1 MEPEF
6 NLAITASGIFDP
18 SVTEDIR
25 DLLSHGLPFGDPDA
39 FAELASR
46 TAELLGLSI
55 LSDLDAEILESSIDR
70 QQGVYNAAV
79 SVLAKWSAYTGTLRE
94 ELRLLQKRKDWK
106 ATAAAHLVPDGF
118 SRKPVK
124 RPPSGP
130 LAAPL
135 ACNHSQEETLKR
147 LRMEPLTIV
156 TGPPGTGKTQLVVNA
171 VTNAWLDGDT
181 VLVTSTNNGA
191 VDVAVHRAAR
201 DVSPGLLIRT
211 GNRSVRVDVPARIAT
226 ASTQAATHRGNQAQA
241 RAQLKQ
247 VATQRA
253 RLLEKLE
260 RLDQLDA
267 NLLEQV
273 EARDKESQALN
284 EVAQTLWRG
293 AGPPVLPMDS
303 RAVERQARRLLRTWW
318 FPRFRARRFRRRLG
332 CRHTAPLGRLI
343 AWARLDQEI
352 ARLNSQL
359 TLSRAERRK
368 LNSAVGDPSLSLLE
382 ADRQWAQASLNA
394 VRVDNAAR
402 IASGAPRL
410 AAFGRVPPHSDS
422 FKRAV
427 GNSMRHLRG
436 WACTALATHSNFPL
450 ESGVFDLVI
459 IDEASQCSLAA
470 VLPLAYRAKR
480 LAIVGDP
487 YQLNPIVSLSDG
499 LLKEIATQSGF
510 QSDDL
515 RERGIHHKDGSAY
528 SAFEFSAKPHTPELL
543 NEHYRCHP
551 HIARWFNKAFY
562 GGELTVLTD
571 VSGTSQR
578 DRAIHWYD
586 VDGTA
591 ERPAA
596 GSWINRAEAEK
607 VIGQIQLVI
616 DAGYKSVGVV
626 TPFTAQ
632 ARLIERLAQTRFGR
646 ENLNDMNFVSGTAHR
661 LQGDER
667 DAIVLSPVLAPGIAK
682 SGARWI
688 EKERNLLNVAVSRA
702 RQALVVLG
710 HPLMEELG
718 SPTLT
723 SLRLYLREEIALNE
737 DDSPS
742 FAQFR
747 TDSESEQRL
756 LDAMQ
761 LRDFPLYAKLDVEGY
776 ELDFALLE
784 QGIMLNVEV
793 DGDQHLDARGRQ
805 RRQDITRDRVL
816 AKLGWTVLRIPA
828 WRCHDEMDSVIDEID
843 KTRVRLLNDASFQ
856 N

>member
-1 MEPEF
+1 M
-6 NLAITASGIFDP
+6 
-18 SVTEDIR
+18 
-25 DLLSHGLPFGDPDA
+25 
-39 FAELASR
+39 
-46 TAELLGLSI
+46 
-55 LSDLDAEILESSIDR
+55 
-70 QQGVYNAAV
+70 
-79 SVLAKWSAYTGTLRE
+79 
-94 ELRLLQKRKDWK
+94 
-106 ATAAAHLVPDGF
+106 
-118 SRKPVK
+118 
-124 RPPSGP
+124 
-130 LAAPL
+130 
-135 ACNHSQEETLKR
+135 
-147 LRMEPLTIV
+147 
-156 TGPPGTGKTQLVVNA
+156 
-171 VTNAWLDGDT
+171 TNAWLDGDT

-191 VDVAVHRAAR
+191 VDVAVDRAAR

-226 ASTQAATHRGNQAQA
+226 ATAEAATYRGSQAQV
-241 RAQLKQ
+241 RTQLKQ

-267 NLLEQV
+267 NLLEQA
-273 EARDKESQALN
+273 EARDKASQARY

-293 AGPPVLPMDS
+293 PGPLVLSMDS

-318 FPRFRARRFRRRLG
+318 FPRFRARRFRKRLG

-343 AWARLDQEI
+343 AWARLDREVT
-352 ARLNSQL
+352 RLNSQL
-359 TLSRAERRK
+359 ALSRAERRE
-368 LNSAVGDPSLSLLE
+368 LNSAVGDPSLTLLE

-402 IASGAPRL
+402 IATGASRL
-410 AAFGRVPPHSDS
+410 AAFGKIPPHSDS

-487 YQLNPIVSLSDG
+487 YQFNPIVSLSDG

-528 SAFEFSAKPHTPELL
+528 SAFEFSAKPRTPVLL

-571 VSGTSQR
+571 VSETSQR

-586 VDGTA
+586 VNGTA

-607 VIGQIQLVI
+607 VIGQLQRVV
-616 DAGYKSVGVV
+616 DAGYKSIGVV

-632 ARLIERLAQTRFGR
+632 ARLIERLAQTKFGQ
-646 ENLNDMNFVSGTAHR
+646 EFLNDLDFVSGTAHR

-702 RQALVVLG
+702 RQALIVLG
-710 HPLMEELG
+710 HPLMQELG

-723 SLRLYLREEIALNE
+723 SLRLYLREEIAPSE

-742 FAQFR
+742 YAQFR
-747 TDSESEQRL
+747 TDSASEQRL

-761 LRDFPLYAKLDVEGY
+761 LRDLLPYAKLDVEGY

-784 QGIMLNVEV
+784 QGIRLNVEV

-805 RRQDITRDRVL
+805 RRQDVTRDRIL

-828 WRCHDEMDSVIDEID
+828 WRCHDEMESVIDEID
-843 KTRVRLLNDASFQ
+843 GTRVRLLCDLPIPP
-856 N
+856 